1 MNENHT
7 RGMLHCKLLTALA
20 IATLLTGSNIALAT
34 ETNSENINVIT
45 EQLQSQAIS
54 GKVVDQTGEPVIG
67 ASVLEKG
74 TNNGIVTNIDGKFS
88 LTVNKGAVL
97 VISFIGYKTQETKA
111 APNMEITLIED
122 AELLEEV
129 VFHSLLLLLLSLI
142 HI

>member
-45 EQLQSQAIS
+45 E
-54 GKVVDQTGEPVIG
+54 QTGEPVIG

-129 VFHSLLLLLLSLI
+129 VVVAMESRRKN
-142 HI
+142 